1 MSDLK
6 NSDRSTDA
14 GAKAP
19 RAGLWHRLYHGET
32 TYDFVGKR
40 NIGFAISGLLILIT
54 LISLSTRGLNLG
66 LDFKGGVVWEPP
78 AKNGLT
84 VDDARSVL
92 DANGIKTDDAKFQ
105 KLSGASGSRIRI
117 QTGVETVEVQT
128 KIRQALA
135 EKAGVTLDDVPL
147 SSVSSTWGGEITR
160 KAVKALLVFFAAL
173 TVYIW
178 IRFKGWRMALSAF
191 LAVAHDVLLSV
202 GVYSVL
208 GLPVTPATVIAFL
221 TILGFSLYDTIV
233 VFDKV
238 RENERK
244 MSSGLTYTDVVNVSM
259 NQTLMRSIN
268 TSLAAV
274 LPVLS
279 LLVVGAGIL
288 GAVALKEF
296 ALALF
301 IGLLAGS
308 YSSIF
313 IASPALALLERV
325 GKKGRDRRRRESGG
339 LSKRSDVAV
348 ATALAS
354 GKSLT
359 VSELS
364 DRAESMSGSSMSGT
378 SMSGTSMS
386 SSSLSGADP
395 SGVSSQSDRPS
406 AMSGAPMGLTHA
418 PRPRKKKRR

>member
-1 MSDLK
+1 MTDVK
-6 NSDRSTDA
+6 NTDKVHD
-14 GAKAP
+14 GALAP
-19 RAGLWHRLYHGET
+19 KRAGLWHRLYHGET

-40 NIGFAISGLLILIT
+40 NIGFAISGVLILIT
-54 LISLSTRGLNLG
+54 LVSLFTRGLNLG

-78 AKNGLT
+78 AKSGLT
-84 VDDARSVL
+84 IDSARSIL
-92 DANGIKTDDAKFQ
+92 EANGISSDDAKLQ
-105 KLSGASGSRIRI
+105 TLNGASGERIRI

-128 KIRQALA
+128 KIRQELA
-135 EKAGVTLDDVPL
+135 EKAGVQLDDVPL
-147 SSVSSTWGGEITR
+147 SSVSSTWGDEITR
-160 KAVKALLVFFAAL
+160 KAVQALLVFFGAL
-173 TVYIW
+173 TIYIW

-191 LAVAHDVLLSV
+191 LAVLHDVLLSV

-238 RENERK
+238 RENTRK

-288 GAVALKEF
+288 GAVALREF

-301 IGLLAGS
+301 IGLMSGS

-313 IASPALALLERV
+313 IASPALALLERF
-325 GKKGRDRRRRESGG
+325 GKKGRDKRRRESGS
-339 LSKRSDVAV
+339 LAKRSDVAV
-348 ATALAS
+348 ATALAE
-354 GKSLT
+354 GKTIVAPS
-359 VSELS
+359 LS
-364 DRAESMSGSSMSGT
+364 DSGETLTSVGASGV
-378 SMSGTSMS
+378 SAVADRVGAVAS
-386 SSSLSGADP
+386 SSSPAGF
-395 SGVSSQSDRPS
+395 
-406 AMSGAPMGLTHA
+406 THA